1 MTNITFTADDA
12 RKAAD
17 EWNFNCGPGALCAV
31 LGMTPKELRPHLL
44 GFEKKGYT
52 NPTLMR
58 DILRGMGVKFS
69 RIFECTGANR
79 ATDPVYP
86 TFGLVRLQWD
96 GPWCKEG
103 VPVAARYR
111 HTHWI
116 AVRPP
121 SDWGPKYPNNPRD
134 VFDVNC
140 IYFSGWNPWE
150 GWAAEVVPWILDGS
164 KASGEWWPIH
174 CWEIHR

>member
-1 MTNITFTADDA
+1 MTLKFNSADVA
-12 RKAAD
+12 KAAD
-17 EWNFNCGPGALCAV
+17 EWGFNCGPGALCAI
-31 LGMTPKELRPHLL
+31 LGMSPDEIRPHLL
-44 GFEKKGYT
+44 DFEKKRYT

-58 DILRGMGVKFS
+58 DILRGMGLKWERV
-69 RIFECTGANR
+69 FECLGANQA
-79 ATDPVYP
+79 ATPVYP
-86 TFGLVRLQWD
+86 NFGLVRIQWD

-121 SDWGPKYPNNPRD
+121 TIWGQRYPDNPRD

-140 IYFSGWNPWE
+140 IHGNGWCPWD
-150 GWAAEVVPWILDGS
+150 GWKDEVVPWILDGS
-164 KASGEWWPIH
+164 KANGEWWPTH
-174 CWEIHR
+174 CWEVHL